1 MQLALVCSY
10 YAGFAE
16 MMQESDR
23 FPLSHS
29 APCYYVQ
36 LVPELEQIGIKL
48 TNTHQAEFLG
58 TETLINASLQSRS
71 FSEAAPQPSAC
82 T

>member
-29 APCYYVQ
+29 APYYYVQ
-36 LVPELEQIGIKL
+36 LAPQLEQIGTKL
-48 TNTHQAEFLG
+48 TNTHQAEFLS
-58 TETLINASLQSRS
+58 TETLINTVTTITQL
-71 FSEAAPQPSAC
+71 F
-82 T
+82 